1 MTPPDK
7 EFVFQ
12 LTSWQSRLYGYL
24 VTLLGSVHDAH
35 DVLQE
40 TNLVLWRKCGEFRA
54 GSDFG
59 AWARRCAYF
68 QARAFLRDRKRDRH
82 VFDEELLG
90 MLAEEGGGAE
100 DLADPAERELALRDC
115 LSRLPQAQAELIR
128 ERYLEGSSIAQLGR
142 RLGKGESALKMM
154 LMRIR
159 ETLLVCMQSKWNEGA
174 HL

>member
-40 TNLVLWRKCGEFRA
+40 TNLVLWQKIDEFES
-54 GSDFG
+54 GTDFG

-82 VFDEELLG
+82 VFDDELLD
-90 MLAEEGGGAE
+90 MLAEEGPDETEPE
-100 DLADPAERELALRDC
+100 DRELALRDC
-115 LSRLPQAQAELIR
+115 LSRLPEKQAELIR
-128 ERYLEGSSIAQLGR
+128 ERYMQGSSIAR
-142 RLGKGESALKMM
+142 MSDRLGKKESALKMM

-159 ETLLVCMQSKWNEGA
+159 EALLVCIESKLNEGMVG
-174 HL
+174 